1 MPTEAKCTFFEKKLQ
16 KLLELKIKSLPLYP
30 LKASLA
36 QLVEHDTL
44 NVGVLG
50 SSPRGSTATK
60 AVRNDCLFLFRVK
73 GLEPSLPPL
82 LPFCSLFI
90 FLMLLRFFISYTQDT
105 ILYIGIG

>member
-1 MPTEAKCTFFEKKLQ
+1 MLGEIFLIFFAENFGSTNKVITFV
-16 KLLELKIKSLPLYP
+16 P

-60 AVRNDCLFLFRVK
+60 AVRNDCLFCWISINPYAQGISVFELILAEKIMWLF
-73 GLEPSLPPL
+73 
-82 LPFCSLFI
+82 
-90 FLMLLRFFISYTQDT
+90 FFD
-105 ILYIGIG
+105 